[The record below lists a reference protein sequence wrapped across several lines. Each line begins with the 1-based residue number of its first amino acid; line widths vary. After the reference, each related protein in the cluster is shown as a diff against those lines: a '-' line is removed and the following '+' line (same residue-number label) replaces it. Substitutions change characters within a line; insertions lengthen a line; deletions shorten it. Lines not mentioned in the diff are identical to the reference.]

1 MLYLVE
7 LLGGAVRRVWLRVAL
22 AAGAGLA
29 SLVVCSG
36 ALVAIVVL
44 FLNTTEWS
52 IFWGS
57 SISWPSPIFWL
68 GLVILM
74 IVAAAGLSLPAR
86 ALGATKD
93 HVTNTALLSGLG
105 FCAFGFFVFVSFGN
119 ASAFAL
125 ALLALVAT
133 PVIGS
138 LVAIHQEVG
147 LTVRLGRATM
157 IAATATYGASLLALL
172 LVYGKDSLLY
182 FLAPVIVA
190 SSSWLVVPGIVASL
204 RSG

>member
-1 MLYLVE
+1 
-7 LLGGAVRRVWLRVAL
+7 VAL

-44 FLNTTEWS
+44 FVNTTEWG

-57 SISWPSPIFWL
+57 SMSWPSPIFWV
-68 GLVILM
+68 GLVILI
-74 IVAAAGLSLPAR
+74 IVATVSLSLPAR

-93 HVTNTALLSGLG
+93 HVTNTAVLSGLG
-105 FCAFGFFVFVSFGN
+105 FCAFGFFVYVSLGN
-119 ASAFAL
+119 PSAVPI

-133 PVIGS
+133 PLIGS
-138 LVAIHQEVG
+138 LVAIHQDVG

-157 IAATATYGASLLALL
+157 IAAAAIYFASLLAFL
-172 LVYGKDSLLY
+172 LVYGKDSLFY
-182 FLAPVIVA
+182 YLAPVIVA